1 MADTFLKKVRPD
13 FIQIDCKGHP
23 ARQPM
28 DEIGM
33 EAILAVLGL
42 DGALIL
48 QKLI

>member
-1 MADTFLKKVRPD
+1 MVDTFLKKVRPD
-13 FIQIDCKGHP
+13 FIQDCKGHP